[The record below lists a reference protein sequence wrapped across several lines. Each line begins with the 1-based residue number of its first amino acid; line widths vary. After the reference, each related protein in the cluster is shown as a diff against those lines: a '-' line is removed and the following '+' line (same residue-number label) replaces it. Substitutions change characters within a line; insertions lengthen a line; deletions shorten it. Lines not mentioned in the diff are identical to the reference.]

1 MGHLLRS
8 SCICASVMTG
18 KYNNCSPQLYEA
30 RIQKL
35 ESQGLHM
42 FCHRHSLMAAWL
54 VFLAAPK
61 VDLQNPLVTFVKV
74 LDLKLYLVLVKAAS
88 CVKWV
93 QLQVAASRLLN
104 SCPLMEIVMVSQE
117 SYHSWCTATAT
128 EIINQV
134 SVIMYKRNV
143 KAKSI

>member
-1 MGHLLRS
+1 MLGAKDGDGECAFNGTQEGIIAVMVLGGADGSADGFIDGNDEMEGDWYSKSQRTSHVSGHLLRS

-61 VDLQNPLVTFVKV
+61 VDL
-74 LDLKLYLVLVKAAS
+74 
-88 CVKWV
+88 
-93 QLQVAASRLLN
+93 
-104 SCPLMEIVMVSQE
+104 
-117 SYHSWCTATAT
+117 
-128 EIINQV
+128 
-134 SVIMYKRNV
+134 
-143 KAKSI
+143 